1 MQPDPQMFQRDLYP
15 LQIWLNPCLTC
26 STTSSRTFLCTR
38 SYRISCKNH
47 SSHPANNPQEKERS
61 SWDCEEKKISSFS
74 SPWKWKVFW
83 STVIVKVLSSSSS
96 IPITAPCETKSK
108 IPIRQTMTSA
118 IFATATA
125 LECSMHR
132 RHWKQAR
139 HRKGNLRLQLCL
151 QRRGVAEHCSSLQGY
166 FLLLL
171 KGQGYSEDNGINI
184 VSKSRI
190 YLKPSHWPF
199 LSFGLLSKMGV
210 TSVVLRLKEHQC
222 FSSGCFCVIFISKET
237 PGDNC
242 FKTLSQCCFQVC
254 AATAL
259 HIMWS
264 SMSAFSHWIAMRS
277 EDYFILR
284 HGIQVHTQ
292 YMFFFF

>member
-1 MQPDPQMFQRDLYP
+1 MEGFR
-15 LQIWLNPCLTC
+15 
-26 STTSSRTFLCTR
+26 
-38 SYRISCKNH
+38 
-47 SSHPANNPQEKERS
+47 
-61 SWDCEEKKISSFS
+61 
-74 SPWKWKVFW
+74 

-199 LSFGLLSKMGV
+199 LSFGLLSKWESPQLFWG
-210 TSVVLRLKEHQC
+210 SKNISAFHQAA
-222 FSSGCFCVIFISKET
+222 SVIFISKET

-242 FKTLSQCCFQVC
+242 FKTLSQCCFQAC

-264 SMSAFSHWIAMRS
+264 SMSAFS
-277 EDYFILR
+277 
-284 HGIQVHTQ
+284 
-292 YMFFFF
+292 